1 MVSLA
6 EVIDVYENSA
16 VISVYAGISKLNY
29 DDMLAIPLSH
39 AGIFEG

>member
-6 EVIDVYENSA
+6 EIVSVYEHTA
-16 VISVYAGISKLNY
+16 HIEVYAGMPELDY
-29 DDMLAIPLSH
+29 DNMLAIPLSH